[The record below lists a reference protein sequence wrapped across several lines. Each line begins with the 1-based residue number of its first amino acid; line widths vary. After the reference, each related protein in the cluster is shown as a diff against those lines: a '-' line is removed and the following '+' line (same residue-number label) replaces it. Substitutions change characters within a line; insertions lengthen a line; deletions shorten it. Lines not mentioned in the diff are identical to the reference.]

1 MEGEIGSINAVIL
14 YTIRLLH
21 LIINGI
27 IHNNNKSIF
36 INSART
42 KIVQIVQ
49 NTRLSLNTL
58 ESAVCLMDFGSH
70 SNQNFTVI
78 CNYRGSLDI
87 DLLERAVAHVADIHP
102 LLSVTLD
109 NSNGNYEFIKAIYAV
124 PITLIKYV
132 GGTQSEDVSWR
143 DLKESFDIEGFP
155 LWKVSFLKGI
165 DEGLLLVTF
174 HHAIADG
181 ICGMN
186 LLDHLFQIL
195 SDLYNEKEPRKIEF
209 DSFFPPLESLYSLSR
224 QELKPLDDVKA
235 IPRIPY
241 KYTTGFVNLHLDER
255 TTSNILAWTKTQ
267 GIKVNATLFGAL
279 LLSIRN
285 VMNPDFE
292 DFKALT
298 VVNFRP
304 FFNPP
309 VSNHLMRLLGIAFPT
324 LLSVKLGDDFKEL
337 AKKIHNDIHSQLAQG
352 QHVFQLKRM
361 SQYLSTNPSPEDKW
375 RDDLQTGNTV
385 TLTNIGIIEFTGDY
399 KDSPF
404 KIEELTF
411 TANVQPFFDNRHN
424 LVLAA
429 LCFKG
434 RLNLSLWRLQ
444 ELVSKSEAQ
453 AILFEMER
461 ILTEDFV

>member
-1 MEGEIGSINAVIL
+1 VL
-14 YTIRLLH
+14 
-21 LIINGI
+21 
-27 IHNNNKSIF
+27 
-36 INSART
+36 
-42 KIVQIVQ
+42 IVQ

-58 ESAVCLMDFGSH
+58 EHAVCLMDFGSH

-78 CNYRGSLDI
+78 CNYRGPLDT
-87 DLLERAVAHVADIHP
+87 DLLERALVHLADIH
-102 LLSVTLD
+102 LLLGVTLD
-109 NSNGNYEFIKAIYAV
+109 NSNNTYEFIKAKYAV

-155 LWKVSFLKGI
+155 LWKVSLLKGI
-165 DEGLLLVTF
+165 DEGQLLVTF

-186 LLDHLFQIL
+186 LLDTLFHII
-195 SDLYNEKEPRKIEF
+195 SDIYNEKEPRKIEF
-209 DSFFPPLESLYSLSR
+209 DSYFPPLESLHSLSR
-224 QELKPLDDVKA
+224 QELKPLGDVKA
-235 IPRIPY
+235 TPRIPY

-267 GIKVNATLFGAL
+267 GIKVNATLFAAL
-279 LLSIRN
+279 LLAIRN

-292 DFKALT
+292 DFKAHT

-309 VSNHLMRLLGIAFPT
+309 VSNHLMRLLGVAIPT
-324 LLSVKLGDDFKEL
+324 LLSVKLGDNVKEV
-337 AKKIHNDIHSQLAQG
+337 AKKIHDDVHLQLAQG
-352 QHVFQLKRM
+352 EHVLQLQRI

-375 RDDLQTGNTV
+375 RDDLFTGNTV
-385 TLTNIGIIEFTGDY
+385 TVTNIGVLEFTGDY

-404 KIEELTF
+404 KIEALTF
-411 TANVQPFFDNRHN
+411 TANVQTFFENKHN

-429 LCFKG
+429 LCFKD

-453 AILFEMER
+453 ALLLEMER
-461 ILTEDFV
+461 ILTKDLA